1 MSQSSNEAR
10 TLLALQALQNDPKLS
25 TRRAAK
31 IYEISEPRL
40 RRRRNG
46 IQSRR
51 DFIPKSRK
59 LSDLG
64 EKIIVQFILDLDS
77 RGFPSRLRFVEEM
90 ANSLLADRD
99 ASPVGKRWAHN
110 FVKRQPEL
118 KTRLFRKYDYQR
130 AKCEDL
136 SIIRGWFRLVQNTIA
151 KYGIRSD
158 DIWNFDETGFMM
170 GAIMAGM
177 VVTGSE
183 RQGKPK
189 SVQPGNREWI
199 TVIQAINAEGQSI
212 APFIIGAG
220 QYHLANW
227 YRECNLPGDWVIAT
241 SQNGWTNNQ
250 LGLEWLKHFDR
261 STTNRSTGPYRL
273 LILDGHE
280 SHHSADFE
288 RYCEENKIITLCM
301 PAHTSHLLQPLDVGC
316 FGPLKKAYG
325 REIEYLIRCSITHI
339 SKTEFFPAFYAAFKA
354 TFTKSNIQGGFKG
367 AGLAPFDP
375 ENVISKLD
383 VQLRTPTPP
392 GEAAEPSTPWVS
404 KTPKTAIEAQ
414 SQSEY
419 LEKRIKRH
427 KSSSPESI
435 IEALKSNT
443 KATKAVMHEVTLLRA
458 EVRNLRDANEILSRR
473 RRAKRT
479 RLQKGGA
486 MTVEDASQVI
496 DQMDVDTQVVAESS
510 RSGGRA
516 RSERPAGRRCGV
528 CGKAGHNARTCQV
541 VIETFGE
548 EYSK

>member
-1 MSQSSNEAR
+1 MV
-10 TLLALQALQNDPKLS
+10 
-25 TRRAAK
+25 
-31 IYEISEPRL
+31 
-40 RRRRNG
+40 
-46 IQSRR
+46 
-51 DFIPKSRK
+51 
-59 LSDLG
+59 
-64 EKIIVQFILDLDS
+64 VQFLLDLDS
-77 RGFPSRLRFVEEM
+77 RGFPARLRFVEEI

-118 KTRLFRKYDYQR
+118 KTRLFRRYDYQR
-130 AKCEDL
+130 AKCEDPT
-136 SIIRGWFRLVQNTIA
+136 IIRGWFRLVQNTIA

-170 GAIMAGM
+170 GVIMAGM

-183 RQGKPK
+183 RQGRPK

-227 YRECNLPGDWVIAT
+227 YRESNLPGDWVIAT
-241 SQNGWTNNQ
+241 SQNGWTNNE

-261 STTNRSTGPYRL
+261 STKDRSVGSYRL

-280 SHHSADFE
+280 SHHSIEFE

-301 PAHTSHLLQPLDVGC
+301 PAHASHLLQPLDVGC
-316 FGPLKKAYG
+316 SGPLKKAYG
-325 REIEYLIRCSITHI
+325 REIERLMGCSINHI
-339 SKTEFFPAFYAAFKA
+339 TKIEFFPAFYAAFKA
-354 TFTKSNIQGGFKG
+354 TFTESNIRGGFRG
-367 AGLAPFDP
+367 AGLAPLDP
-375 ENVISKLD
+375 ETVISKLD

-392 GEAAEPSTPWVS
+392 GEVSQPLTPWVS

-419 LEKRIKRH
+419 LEKRIRRH
-427 KSSSPESI
+427 KGSSPESI

-443 KATKAVMHEVTLLRA
+443 KATRAVMHEVVLLRN

-479 RLQKGGA
+479 RLQKGGV
-486 MTVEDASQVI
+486 MTVQDASQVI
-496 DQMDVDTQVVAESS
+496 DQMDVDAQIVAESS
-510 RSGGRA
+510 RSGGRG
-516 RSERPAGRRCGV
+516 RSERPGGRRCGV

-541 VIETFGE
+541 VIETSGE
-548 EYSK
+548 EYGK

>member
-1 MSQSSNEAR
+1 MSSSNTEAR
-10 TLLALQALQNDPKLS
+10 ILLALQALQNNPKLS
-25 TRRAAK
+25 LRRAAT
-31 IYEISEPRL
+31 IYQVPFETL
-40 RRRRNG
+40 RRRHHG
-46 IQSRR
+46 IQSRC
-51 DFIPKSRK
+51 DTIPKSRR
-59 LSDLG
+59 LSDL
-64 EKIIVQFILDLDS
+64 EEQIIVQFILDLDS

-99 ASPVGKRWAHN
+99 ALPVGKRWAHN

-130 AKCEDL
+130 AKCEDPT
-136 SIIRGWFRLVQNTIA
+136 IIRGWFRLVQNTIA

-170 GAIMAGM
+170 GVIMAGM

-183 RQGKPK
+183 RQGRPK

-199 TVIQAINAEGQSI
+199 TVIQAISAEGQSI

-227 YRECNLPGDWVIAT
+227 YRESNLPPDWVIAT
-241 SQNGWTNNQ
+241 SQNGWTNNK
-250 LGLEWLKHFDR
+250 LGLEWLKHFDQ

-288 RYCEENKIITLCM
+288 RYCEEKKIITLCM
-301 PAHTSHLLQPLDVGC
+301 PAHASHLLQPLDVGC
-316 FGPLKKAYG
+316 FAVLKKAYG
-325 REIEYLIRCSITHI
+325 REIEHLIRCSITHI
-339 SKTEFFPAFYAAFKA
+339 SKSEFFPAFYAAFKA
-354 TFTKSNIQGGFKG
+354 TFTESNIRGGFRG
-367 AGLAPFDP
+367 AGLVPFDP

-383 VQLRTPTPP
+383 VQLQTPTPP
-392 GEAAEPSTPWVS
+392 EEAAQPSSPWTS
-404 KTPKTAIEAQ
+404 KTPKTATEAQ
-414 SQSEY
+414 CQSEY
-419 LEKRIKRH
+419 LERRIRRH

-443 KATKAVMHEVTLLRA
+443 KATRAIMHEVVLLRN

-486 MTVEDASQVI
+486 MTVQEASQVI
-496 DQMDVDTQVVAESS
+496 DKMDIDAQVVAESS
-510 RSGGRA
+510 RNGARG
-516 RSERPAGRRCGV
+516 RSERPGGRRCGV

-541 VIETFGE
+541 VIETSGE
-548 EYSK
+548 EYSE